1 MDITLALG
9 GGGAKG
15 NSHIG
20 VIRRLKQKGFR
31 ITAIAGTSF
40 GGLVAVFYA
49 LGYSPDEIEEVFASR
64 DQTQLYNQPP
74 SDGSSFLG
82 LAGTI
87 AFLEEVIGDRTFD
100 DLKIP
105 CVLTAADL
113 NSGREVLLS
122 EGSLVDAILT
132 TIALPGILPPRRV
145 DGLELVDG
153 GTLDP
158 VPVAPARSLAPRLPV
173 IAVVLTIEMGNPA
186 QTWSI
191 PLPENLPIRL
201 IARVG
206 KMRYGQ
212 AFDIFLRSYD
222 IVTRAVTEY
231 RLQVDKP
238 DVIIR
243 PQVTHISTL
252 DRVDVHQVVKL
263 GEEAVEAALPE
274 LKKLFTWRK
283 HLRRMM
289 SMWK

>member
-20 VIRRLKQKGFR
+20 VIRRLQESFR
-31 ITAIAGTSF
+31 IEAIAGTSF

-49 LGYSPDEIEEVFASR
+49 LGYSPDKIEEMFAAR
-64 DQTQLYNQPP
+64 DQTRLYAQPP
-74 SDGSSFLG
+74 TDGSSFLG
-82 LAGTI
+82 LAGVLV
-87 AFLEEVIGDRTFD
+87 FLEEVIGDRTFD

-105 CVLTAADL
+105 CILTAVDL

-122 EGSLVDAILT
+122 EGSLVDAIST
-132 TIALPGILPPRRV
+132 TIALPGILPPRHI

-153 GTLDP
+153 GSLDP
-158 VPVAPARSLAPRLPV
+158 VPVAPARSLAPKLPV
-173 IAVVLTIEMGNPA
+173 VAVVLTNQIGNPA
-186 QTWSI
+186 QAWEI
-191 PLPENLPIRL
+191 PLPQNLPLRL

-212 AFDIFLRSYD
+212 AMDVFMRSFD

-231 RLQVDKP
+231 RLAVDRP

-243 PQVTHISTL
+243 PPVAHIDTL
-252 DRVDVHQVVKL
+252 ERVDVHEVVRK
-263 GEEAVEAALPE
+263 GEQAVDAVLPE
-274 LKKLFTWRK
+274 LKKLYTWKQRI
-283 HLRRMM
+283 RRRIGI
-289 SMWK
+289 